1 MVPKWAIQKL
11 SMGVIQKINGN
22 NVSLVSSTHVMRVAC
37 ENNDNQIL
45 NNFNKFWDLD
55 SIGIKDNER
64 AKSVWKF

>member
-64 AKSVWKF
+64 AKRVWKF

>member
-45 NNFNKFWDLD
+45 NNFNKFWDYR
-55 SIGIKDNER
+55 N
-64 AKSVWKF
+64 

>member
-55 SIGIKDNER
+55 SIGIKR
-64 AKSVWKF
+64 

>member
-55 SIGIKDNER
+55 SIGIKDHER